1 MGAHPPTSHAV
12 PAAGEPGNGSAN
24 RSPEGLQAGL
34 KNRHLSMI
42 AIGGVIGAGLFVGS
56 GAGIKAAGPGILLSY
71 ALTGLLV
78 VLVMRM
84 LGEMAAASPTSGS
97 FSAYADRALGRWA
110 GFTIGWLYWF
120 FWSVVLAVEAT
131 AAASILTGW
140 IPAVPQWAWALLVM
154 IVLTGTNLVSV
165 GSFGEF
171 EFWFAGIKVVAI
183 VIFIVVGA
191 LAIFGLP
198 PGQHAVGTANL
209 LGHGGFLPKGPGA
222 ILSGMLLVVF
232 SFMGSEIVT
241 LAASESP
248 NPVAAV
254 RKAVNSVIWRIALF
268 YIGSIAVIVTLL
280 PWDDPEVTKS
290 PYVAVLKSLHIPGV
304 DVVMDVVVL
313 TAVLSCLNSGLYTA
327 SRMAFSLGER
337 GDAPKA
343 FATVNKGGV
352 PAVAIWASVAFGF
365 IATIFSYTSKDTI
378 FQFLLNSSGAVA
390 LFVWLVICF
399 SQLRMR
405 RTIEREMP
413 ERLTVRM
420 WLYPWLTYAT
430 IALIVFVVGYMFYD
444 KDGREQMV
452 LSVVAAAVVLVAGL
466 VLQKRR
472 PRAAAGQLPGGGQR
486 AHRQGDLDGVADQE
500 RHHADGDG
508 LAEGHAG
515 AQREV
520 GDADRVDHGVAGDH
534 RGGGAEHPAV
544 AAAAGQCAHGGG
556 GEQHAEDV
564 AEGGPA
570 GARGAAREPRHAGH
584 AEQGVE
590 RQRQQP
596 AAGAERG
603 AHQEG
608 GEGLGGDRDR
618 GAGDRDRD
626 LGRDAGDHGA
636 AGDQRRVADAG
647 AGAGVGGG
655 RQQVGED
662 RSGQEGGGGCAHQ
675 GTPRV

>member
-1 MGAHPPTSHAV
+1 MGAHPPPSSAGAGGTPTTTAV
-12 PAAGEPGNGSAN
+12 PPAGDPGGGSTGGQ
-24 RSPEGLQAGL
+24 SPDGLQAGL

-56 GAGIKAAGPGILLSY
+56 GAGIAAAGPGILLSY

-140 IPAVPQWAWALLVM
+140 VPAVPQWAWALLVM
-154 IVLTGTNLVSV
+154 VVLTGTNLISV

-198 PGQHAVGTANL
+198 PGDDPVGVANL
-209 LGHGGFLPKGPGA
+209 TGHGGFLPHGPGA

-241 LAASESP
+241 LAASEAP
-248 NPVAAV
+248 NPVQAV

-268 YIGSIAVIVTLL
+268 YLGSIGVIVTLL
-280 PWDDPEVTKS
+280 PWNDKAVAKS
-290 PYVAVLKSLHIPGV
+290 PYVAVLESLDIPYAGT
-304 DVVMDVVVL
+304 VMDIVVL

-337 GDAPKA
+337 GDAPKS

-352 PAVAIWASVAFGF
+352 PAVAIYASVAFGF
-365 IATIFSYTSKDTI
+365 VATIFSYTSKDTV

-405 RTIEREMP
+405 RTIERETP

-430 IALIVFVVGYMFYD
+430 IAMIVFVVGYMFYD
-444 KDGREQMV
+444 PDGRQQMV
-452 LSVVAAAVVLVAGL
+452 LSVIAAVVVLAVGL
-466 VLQKRR
+466 LLDRRR
-472 PRAAAGQLPGGGQR
+472 PR
-486 AHRQGDLDGVADQE
+486 E
-500 RHHADGDG
+500 
-508 LAEGHAG
+508 
-515 AQREV
+515 
-520 GDADRVDHGVAGDH
+520 
-534 RGGGAEHPAV
+534 
-544 AAAAGQCAHGGG
+544 
-556 GEQHAEDV
+556 
-564 AEGGPA
+564 
-570 GARGAAREPRHAGH
+570 
-584 AEQGVE
+584 
-590 RQRQQP
+590 
-596 AAGAERG
+596 
-603 AHQEG
+603 
-608 GEGLGGDRDR
+608 
-618 GAGDRDRD
+618 
-626 LGRDAGDHGA
+626 RDAVGTKGA
-636 AGDQRRVADAG
+636 
-647 AGAGVGGG
+647 
-655 RQQVGED
+655 
-662 RSGQEGGGGCAHQ
+662 
-675 GTPRV
+675 